1 MPEARPPQ
9 DPTKSPLVELTIF
22 RLKEFIREP
31 DAVFWVFAFPLLLT
45 LALGFAFR
53 EKPPDRIPVGVSEGP
68 YAQRHLVALQKSP
81 ALQPRIYPE
90 SLGREEL
97 RRGKISLLVSTLQVD
112 GGEGPADR
120 PTYFYDPTRPES
132 RAARVEVDAALQTS
146 AGRRD
151 AFAANEEHVTEQGS
165 RYIDFLVPGL
175 IAMNLMGTGMWS
187 ISFAIVNARL
197 KKLLKRFLATP
208 MRKSTFLTAQF
219 LSRLVFLI
227 VEVAVVATFAWLVFG
242 VAIRGPVLLFCFLC
256 LLGGAAFS
264 GVGILVSSRART
276 LEAVSG
282 LMNLVMMPMW
292 ICSGVFF
299 SYERFPDAV
308 KPIIR
313 ALPLTALADGLR
325 AVMNDGLGVTA
336 VLPQIINLL
345 VWTVASFVVGLRIFR
360 WS

>member
-1 MPEARPPQ
+1 MPEEKRRAAN
-9 DPTKSPLVELTIF
+9 PTKSALYELTIF
-22 RLKEFIREP
+22 RLKEFVREP
-31 DAVFWVFAFPLLLT
+31 DAVFWVLVFPLLLT

-53 EKPPDRIPVGVSEGP
+53 EKPPDRIPVGVAQGP

-90 SLGREEL
+90 AEGREDL
-97 RRGKISLLVSTLQVD
+97 RRGKISLLVD
-112 GGEGPADR
+112 GGAQPVYR
-120 PTYFYDPTRPES
+120 YDPTRPES
-132 RAARVEVDAALQTS
+132 RAARVEVDDALQAG

-151 AFAANEEHVTEQGS
+151 AFAAKEEHVTEQGS

-187 ISFAIVNARL
+187 ISFAVVNARL

-208 MRKSTFLTAQF
+208 MRKTTFLTAQF
-219 LSRLVFLI
+219 LSRLVFLV
-227 VEVAVVATFAWLVFG
+227 VEVAVVAAFAWLVFD
-242 VAIRGPVLLFCFLC
+242 VSIRGSILLFWVLC

-264 GVGILVSSRART
+264 GIGILVSSRAAT

-308 KPIIR
+308 KPFIR
-313 ALPLTALADGLR
+313 ALPLTALADSLR
-325 AVMNDGLGVTA
+325 MVMNDGLGTA
-336 VLPQIINLL
+336 AVMPQMINLL
-345 VWTVASFVVGLRIFR
+345 VWTVVSFVIGLRIFR